1 MRRKSFLLGFGMLVL
16 LAGGAAGVLALL
28 WWHEPDFYRN
38 VAVPPGPQ
46 RQQQSKEFQSR
57 FVSLIN
63 GMIRHE
69 NDTFH
74 EQFTDQQINSYFDE
88 DFLIT
93 HLDRSVLPADI
104 SRPRV
109 AIEPNKIRLAF
120 LYGREPWSTVVSIEL
135 HAWLTKEPNLMALEI
150 EGLRAG
156 SLPIGAQSL
165 LESVAEAARPHDIE
179 VTWYRHKGN
188 PVALLRFQASKATPT
203 VHLERLELRQGTIV
217 IGGRSM
223 ERFPLRAMLNPSTLK
238 PAAN

>member
-1 MRRKSFLLGFGMLVL
+1 
-16 LAGGAAGVLALL
+16 
-28 WWHEPDFYRN
+28 
-38 VAVPPGPQ
+38 
-46 RQQQSKEFQSR
+46 
-57 FVSLIN
+57 
-63 GMIRHE
+63 
-69 NDTFH
+69 
-74 EQFTDQQINSYFDE
+74 
-88 DFLIT
+88 
-93 HLDRSVLPADI
+93 
-104 SRPRV
+104 
-109 AIEPNKIRLAF
+109 
-120 LYGREPWSTVVSIEL
+120 
-135 HAWLTKEPNLMALEI
+135 MALEI

-223 ERFPLRAMLNPSTLK
+223 ERFPLRAMLNPSALK